1 MPSSKLPPLLH
12 LGTSS
17 WSSDDWVGPFY
28 PEGTKPNQYI
38 VEYAKHFETVEMD
51 ATWHH
56 MPSSQ
61 LIRSLDA
68 RTPSGFIFS
77 AKAPD
82 LITHQKYL
90 VGCEAEVGQFL
101 ETMALLGD
109 KLGPFVFQFPYVA
122 KGKDAEEYRTG
133 NDFVSR
139 LAAFLPT
146 LPTHFSYVV
155 EVRNSNWLKKPLLDV
170 LKKHN
175 VALAL
180 TAYYTMPS
188 LEEMLQKGID
198 PVTAAFTFVRFIGH
212 RKQIDA
218 LIQGKIKAG
227 EKKREFDELIVD
239 RRAEMSRWISPLREI
254 LKRGIPAYVYF
265 NNHYGGFGPG
275 SARLFTELWEDSQS
289 D

>member
-1 MPSSKLPPLLH
+1 MH

-17 WSSDDWVGPFY
+17 WSSADWVGPFY

-38 VEYAKHFETVEMD
+38 VEYAKHFHTVEMD

-56 MPSSQ
+56 MPSAQ
-61 LIRSLDA
+61 LIRSLEA
-68 RTPSGFIFS
+68 RTPAGFIFS
-77 AKAPD
+77 AKAPE

-90 VGCEAEVGQFL
+90 AGCGAEVQQFL

-109 KLGPFVFQFPYVA
+109 KLGPLVFQFPYVA
-122 KGKDAEEYRTG
+122 KGKDAEEYRSG
-133 NDFVSR
+133 KDFLSR
-139 LAAFLPT
+139 LAAFLPK
-146 LPTHFSYVV
+146 LPTDFTYVV
-155 EVRNSNWLKKPLLDV
+155 EVRNSNWLGRPLLDL
-170 LKKHN
+170 LKEHHI
-175 VALAL
+175 ALAI

-198 PVTAAFTFVRFIGH
+198 PLTARFTFVRFIGH

-227 EKKREFDELIVD
+227 EKKREFDELVLD
-239 RRAEMSRWISPLREI
+239 RRAEMSRWIPPLRHI
-254 LKRGIPAYVYF
+254 LSQGISAFVYF

-275 SARLFTELWEDSQS
+275 SARLFTELWNQS
-289 D
+289 RLD